1 MHHRIDTILRRLRQD
16 VADRLQPQSLQAV
29 CRSLGHTWRRS
40 TLEPAAL
47 IHWFVV
53 QVFHGNTSLE
63 HVSLLA
69 GRSFTG
75 SAYGQ
80 ARSRLPRDD
89 GELRYEVGGPGF
101 RTRSVTLVTTL
112 VEEGAYPLE
121 ALADL

>member
-53 QVFHGNTSLE
+53 QVLHGNTSLE

-75 SAYGQ
+75 SA
-80 ARSRLPRDD
+80 
-89 GELRYEVGGPGF
+89 
-101 RTRSVTLVTTL
+101 
-112 VEEGAYPLE
+112 
-121 ALADL
+121 

>member
-29 CRSLGHTWRRS
+29 CRSLGHTWRQS

-53 QVFHGNTSLE
+53 QVLHANTSLE

-69 GRSFTG
+69 SRSFTG

-89 GELRYEVGGPGF
+89 GKLRYEVGGPGF
-101 RTRSVTLVTTL
+101 RTRSVTLV
-112 VEEGAYPLE
+112 EEGAYPLE